1 MTNQVPV
8 TGPFR
13 VSVEPIPTGVTL
25 DVGAFVQHVVHD
37 VVMALLNDDTY
48 ADRFDALQDMHPQDP
63 YRPERALPVE
73 ELVADLVAVAGTKL
87 PVYGLQA
94 LALAG
99 RIEQLAVPVVAALQ
113 AADADDAEGSA
124 AA

>member
-1 MTNQVPV
+1 MTNHTPV

-13 VSVEPIPTGVTL
+13 ITVEPIPTGVTL
-25 DVGAFVQHVVHD
+25 DVGAFVEHVVHD
-37 VVMALLNDDTY
+37 VVAALLNDDTY
-48 ADRFDALQDMHPQDP
+48 ADRFDALQDMQPQDP
-63 YRPERALPVE
+63 HQPERSLPFE
-73 ELVADLVAVAGTKL
+73 ELVADLVAVAGTKM

-99 RIEQLAVPVVAALQ
+99 HVEQLAAPVVAALQ
-113 AADADDAEGSA
+113 AAEGGA

>member
-1 MTNQVPV
+1 M

-13 VSVEPIPTGVTL
+13 ITVEPIPTGVTL
-25 DVGAFVQHVVHD
+25 DVGAFVEHVVHD
-37 VVMALLNDDTY
+37 VVAALLNDDTY
-48 ADRFDALQDMHPQDP
+48 ADRFAELQDSQARDP
-63 YRPERALPVE
+63 HMIERAGDLRFE
-73 ELVADLVAVAGTKL
+73 TLVADLVAIVSTKL

-99 RIEQLAVPVVAALQ
+99 HVEQLAAPVVAALQ
-113 AADADDAEGSA
+113 AAEGGA

>member
-1 MTNQVPV
+1 MTNLNPPV

-13 VSVEPIPTGVTL
+13 IAVEPIPTGVTL
-25 DVGAFVQHVVHD
+25 DVGSFVQHVVHD
-37 VVMALLNDDTY
+37 VVEKLLRDSSY
-48 ADRFDALQDMHPQDP
+48 GERFDALLDAQPPQDP
-63 YRPERALPVE
+63 HRPERSLPFE
-73 ELVADLVAVAGTKL
+73 ELVADLVAEVSTRM

-99 RIEQLAVPVVAALQ
+99 HIEQLAAPAVAALQ
-113 AADADDAEGSA
+113 AVEGGA